1 MYYALTQKMQGIKVK
16 IGCRIRMQKAFSLPE
31 AVQRYCKGKKRLKEQ
46 KQTAKQKPRFTFSTV
61 NCGLN
66 VFALWSAP
74 YATANEYSSVIRQR
88 V

>member
-1 MYYALTQKMQGIKVK
+1 MYSNVLCLDAKNAREQSKN
-16 IGCRIRMQKAFSLPE
+16 RLPHSD
-31 AVQRYCKGKKRLKEQ
+31 ADQRA

>member
-1 MYYALTQKMQGIKVK
+1 MQGSKVK
-16 IGCRIRMQKAFSLPE
+16 IGCRIRMQT
-31 AVQRYCKGKKRLKEQ
+31 KEQ